1 MVWQAGQKLE
11 RKKSWLSAM
20 RKSGEEVIDLS
31 DCEDINAD
39 QSSAK
44 AEEKLNI
51 RWIEWDSVGN
61 IFSPHS
67 PVLDQCVHKQRHH
80 GGGDKLHGW
89 FNSMELL
96 LPVSTWL
103 MHCLLCNISIYGRH
117 KYLVSNTALFLKG
130 SNQPSGGG
138 LITLEVIIER
148 IEICSH
154 YIHLIRCQVIF
165 YSIASDQRTDFTA
178 KGVQP

>member
-1 MVWQAGQKLE
+1 M
-11 RKKSWLSAM
+11 
-20 RKSGEEVIDLS
+20 
-31 DCEDINAD
+31 
-39 QSSAK
+39 
-44 AEEKLNI
+44 
-51 RWIEWDSVGN
+51 GN

-67 PVLDQCVHKQRHH
+67 PVLDQCVHEQRHH
-80 GGGDKLHGW
+80 GGRDKLHGW

-130 SNQPSGGG
+130 SSQPSGGG

-178 KGVQP
+178 KVVQP